1 MKFRFSIIAIAL
13 AALLSS
19 CGNGSSETI
28 LPSISGKA
36 GEVAVVCSKVEWEAE
51 PGNTVRELLTQEVPY
66 LPQVEPMYDLFN
78 VPQQAF
84 NKIFQVHRNIILI
97 DTDPSHAESKFIA
110 GSDVWASPQLVMKVE
125 APDAAAAT
133 EVIRQH
139 GSEILRL
146 LASAERSRVI
156 VNSKAS
162 ENAALRTKVNNMIGG
177 SPYFPKGFS
186 VKKETDNFLWISSE
200 TTFTIQGILIWK
212 YPCTSETDFTP
223 EALAAKRNEITKAQI
238 PCTTEN
244 SYMIL
249 NPAIFP
255 GYEYISLNGRE
266 VVEMRGLWEAY
277 NDFMGG
283 PFVSHS
289 FLSRDGKWVITLDA
303 FVYAPKYDKRAYIRQ
318 VESLLYSFD
327 WNNLEAN

>member
-1 MKFRFSIIAIAL
+1 MKFKLSLAIIL
-13 AALLSS
+13 TVLLSG
-19 CGNGSSETI
+19 CGNSSSETI

-36 GEVAVVCSKVEWEAE
+36 GEVAVVCSKVEWESE
-51 PGNTVRELLTQEVPY
+51 PGNTVRNLLTQEVPY

-78 VPQQAF
+78 VPKQAF
-84 NKIFQVHRNIILI
+84 NKIFQVHRNILVI
-97 DTDPSHAESKFIA
+97 DTEAAYTESKFIV
-110 GSDVWASPQLVMKVE
+110 GNDVWAAPQLVLKVE
-125 APDAAAAT
+125 APNGAAAA
-133 EVIRQH
+133 EVIRQN
-139 GSEILRL
+139 GDKILQL
-146 LASAERSRVI
+146 LAAAERARI
-156 VNSKAS
+156 ITNSKAS

-186 VKKETDNFLWISSE
+186 VKKETENFLWISSE
-200 TTFTIQGILIWK
+200 TTFTIQGMLIWK
-212 YPCTSETDFTP
+212 YPHTSETDLTP
-223 EALAAKRNEITKAQI
+223 EALAAKRNEITMAQI

-249 NPAIFP
+249 NPAISP
-255 GYEYISLNGRE
+255 GYEYISLNGRD

-289 FLSRDGKWVITLDA
+289 FLSRDGKWVITMDA
-303 FVYAPKYDKRAYIRQ
+303 FVYAPKYDKRSYIRQ

-327 WNNLEAN
+327 WNNLESN